1 MFVNNRNMDPKM
13 RDVWFVSVAAA
24 RPRAWLVTTGR
35 VK

>member
-24 RPRAWLVTTGR
+24 RPRAGAGNHR
-35 VK
+35 SC